1 MEGSRI
7 PFQPDRPSNVLDG
20 DLVLAHLVGNHA
32 EKMERIGMI
41 RLDRENLPVDLLGSL
56 QPTGLMVL
64 DRNRQCFG
72 NRCHSVNC
80 GRNYFQSSVRKG
92 DAGRP
97 ALLTRLHGG
106 LLAQA

>member
-1 MEGSRI
+1 MKGSRTAL
-7 PFQPDRPSNVLDG
+7 QLDRPANVLDG
-20 DLVLAHLVGNHA
+20 DLVLAHLVSNYA
-32 EKMERIGMI
+32 EKMPRIGMI
-41 RLDRENLPVDLLGSL
+41 RFSLQNLPVELLGSL

-64 DRNRQCFG
+64 YRNRQGFG